1 MPTTQ
6 VKVRLRGK
14 FFAANMPQVVVD
26 MLNNT
31 LKDAVAEGER
41 DVKTMA
47 RPRPA
52 GVFHSTAYASAHGYN
67 PTGHY
72 RRSIHGD
79 LASSLHGRIHDSN
92 VVYGPWLEGVG
103 SRNDTT
109 RFKGYAIF
117 RNVKQGLIKKGRDFL
132 ARRVREML
140 QRLR

>member
-1 MPTTQ
+1 
-6 VKVRLRGK
+6 
-14 FFAANMPQVVVD
+14 
-26 MLNNT
+26 MLDQT
-31 LKDAVAEGER
+31 IGDVAAEGER
-41 DVKTMA
+41 DIKAMA
-47 RPRPA
+47 LPRPA
-52 GVFHSTAYASAHGYN
+52 GVFHSGQYASAHGYRQS
-67 PTGHY
+67 GHY
-72 RRSIHGD
+72 RSNIHGETP
-79 LASSLHGRIHDSN
+79 SSLHGRIHDSN